1 MSKKRRLIVPLC
13 VALCSQGLFAQT
25 SSKQVL
31 GINDIFRLADEN
43 SQSIRTYKTGKEAA
57 DEAVKAAKSERLP
70 DIGVS
75 LSCSYLGDGYLW
87 DRDFTNGQNI
97 PMPHFGNNFALEAQ
111 QVIYAGGAINSGIA
125 LAELG
130 QKMSELDWQKNRQ
143 EIRFLLT
150 GYYLDLYKL
159 SNQMQ
164 VLQKNLDL
172 TEQVIRNMKVR
183 RTQGTALKN
192 DITRYEL
199 QKETLKLQ
207 LAKVQD
213 ACKIMNHQLVTTL
226 HLPAGTEI
234 IPDPTLLEKEVKA
247 LAENDWQ
254 QLATQSNVGLQ
265 QAQLAVK
272 MNEQKAKLE
281 RSELLPKI
289 ALVAG
294 EHLDGPITIEV
305 PVLNNNFNYWYV
317 GVGIKYD
324 LSSLFKNNK
333 KVRQA
338 KLNIRKSQEEYTLA
352 QEQVENGVQAN
363 YVNFLTSFTDLR
375 TQEKSVEL
383 ADQNYSVTSNRY
395 KNDLVLLTDMLDASN
410 MKLSADLALVNA
422 RINVIYSY
430 YKMKYITHTL

>member
-1 MSKKRRLIVPLC
+1 MQLC
-13 VALCSQGLFAQT
+13 AVLCSQGLFAQT
-25 SSKQVL
+25 LDRRVL
-31 GINDIFRLADEN
+31 GIDEMFRLADEN
-43 SQSIRTYKTGKEAA
+43 SQSIQTYKTGREAA
-57 DEAVKAAKSERLP
+57 DEALKAAKSQRLP
-70 DIGVS
+70 DIGAS
-75 LSCSYLGDGYLW
+75 LSFSYLGDGYIW
-87 DRDFTNGQNI
+87 DRDFKNGQNI

-111 QVIYAGGAINSGIA
+111 QVIYAGGAINSSIT

-130 QKMSELDWQKNRQ
+130 QQMAALDWQKNRQ

-159 SNQMQ
+159 NNQLQ

-172 TEQVIRNMKVR
+172 TEQVIRNMESR

-213 ACKIMNHQLVTTL
+213 ARKIMNHQLVTTL

-234 IPDPTLLEKEVKA
+234 VPDSTLLDKEVKA

-254 QLATQSNVGLQ
+254 MMASQSNAGLQ
-265 QAQLAVK
+265 QAQLAMK
-272 MNEQKAKLE
+272 MSEQKVKLE
-281 RSELLPKI
+281 RSGLLPKI

-294 EHLDGPITIEV
+294 EHLNGPITIEV
-305 PVLNNNFNYWYV
+305 PVLDNNFNYWYV
-317 GVGIKYD
+317 GVGIKYN
-324 LSSLFKNNK
+324 LSSLFKNNR

-338 KLNIRKSQEEYTLA
+338 KLNARRAQEEYSLA

-383 ADQNYSVTSNRY
+383 ANQNYNVTINRY
-395 KNDLVLLTDMLDASN
+395 KNDLALLTDMLDASN
-410 MKLSADLALVNA
+410 MKLSADLGLVNA
-422 RINVIYSY
+422 RINLIYSY

>member
-1 MSKKRRLIVPLC
+1 MKKNKFVLLVF
-13 VALCSQGLFAQT
+13 LFVQT
-25 SSKQVL
+25 SGLIMAQNRQYRKLSIEEMF
-31 GINDIFRLADEN
+31 GLADKN
-43 SQSIRTYKTGKEAA
+43 SRSIRTFDMAVQEAGQ
-57 DEAVKAAKSERLP
+57 AVKVAKNAQLP
-70 DIGVS
+70 SLDVS
-75 LSCSYLGDGYLW
+75 LSASYLGDGWLA
-87 DRDFTNGQNI
+87 DRNFSDGENA
-97 PMPHFGNNFALEAQ
+97 PMPHFGNNFALEAS
-111 QVIYAGGAINSGIA
+111 QVVYAGGAISHSIA
-125 LAELG
+125 LAEL
-130 QKMSELDWQKNRQ
+130 QHQLAQLDKEKNKQ
-143 EIRFLLT
+143 DIRFLLV
-150 GYYLDLYKL
+150 GNYLELYQL
-159 SNQMQ
+159 HNQAE
-164 VLQKNLDL
+164 VYKKNI
-172 TEQVIRNMKVR
+172 EQTR
-183 RTQGTALKN
+183 RLLEDIKAKQQEGLAIKN

-234 IPDPTLLEKEVKA
+234 IPDSTLLDEEVKA

-254 QLATQSNVGLQ
+254 LLASQSNVGLQ
-265 QAQLAVK
+265 QAQLAMK
-272 MNEQKAKLE
+272 MSEQKVKLE

-305 PVLNNNFNYWYV
+305 PVLDNNFNYWYV
-317 GVGIKYD
+317 GVGIKYN

-338 KLNIRKSQEEYTLA
+338 KLNMRKAQEEYSLA
-352 QEQVENGVQAN
+352 QEQIENGVQAN

-383 ADQNYSVTSNRY
+383 ANQNYDVTSNRY
-395 KNDLVLLTDMLDASN
+395 KNDLALLTDMLDASN
-410 MKLSADLALVNA
+410 MKLSADLGLVNA
-422 RINVIYSY
+422 RINVVYSF

>member
-31 GINDIFRLADEN
+31 GINEIFRLADEN
-43 SQSIRTYKTGKEAA
+43 SQSIRTYNTGKEVAN
-57 DEAVKAAKSERLP
+57 EALKAAKSERLP
-70 DIGVS
+70 NIGAS
-75 LSCSYLGDGYLW
+75 LSFSYLGDGYLL
-87 DRDFTNGQNI
+87 DRDFKNGQNI
-97 PMPHFGNNFALEAQ
+97 PMPHFSNNFALEAQ

-192 DITRYEL
+192 DIIRYEL

-234 IPDPTLLEKEVKA
+234 IPDSTLLEEEVKA

-265 QAQLAVK
+265 QAHLAVQ

-289 ALVAG
+289 ALVVG

-317 GVGIKYD
+317 GVGIKYN

-338 KLNIRKSQEEYTLA
+338 KLNIQKSQEEYILA

-363 YVNFLTSFTDLR
+363 YVNFLTSFTDLH

-395 KNDLVLLTDMLDASN
+395 KNDLALLTDMLDASN